1 MSADGQQW
9 KRPDY
14 YWQPAD
20 DTLWA
25 GMYENR
31 YTWVES
37 LFLQIAY
44 VCVAVYQSLDLWG
57 WVLIAYLLPSASI
70 KKKTDQSNLCLPIKS
85 VIKWI
90 LQSCYHQT
98 VGRKLSGNLREIP
111 VIGISEGGLGRN
123 GENYNGLA
131 LQNPE

>member
-25 GMYENR
+25 GLYENR

-44 VCVAVYQSLDLWG
+44 VWVAVYQSLDLWG
-57 WVLIAYLLPSASI
+57 FLPSASI
-70 KKKTDQSNLCLPIKS
+70 KKKTDESNLWLPIQS
-85 VIKWI
+85 VLEWI
-90 LQSCYHQT
+90 LQNCYHQT
-98 VGRKLSGNLREIP
+98 VGRKLSGDLREIP
-111 VIGISEGGLGRN
+111 VIGISEGVLGWN
-123 GENYNGLA
+123 GKNYNGLA
-131 LQNPE
+131 LQNPEKGGI

>member
-9 KRPDY
+9 KRPNY

-25 GMYENR
+25 GLYENR

-44 VCVAVYQSLDLWG
+44 VWMAVYQSLDLWG
-57 WVLIAYLLPSASI
+57 FLPSAKSI
-70 KKKTDQSNLCLPIKS
+70 KKKTDQSNLYLPIKS
-85 VIKWI
+85 VSKWI

-98 VGRKLSGNLREIP
+98 VGRKLSGDLREIP
-111 VIGISEGGLGRN
+111 VIGISEGVLGGN